1 MRATSNNA
9 AAARGATTRTGLTP
23 AAPTGPAAANSGSA
37 IAAASS
43 TAPQAAQADQPGPE
57 REARIAAAATRD
69 QAAAAFIAELSASL
83 VELARA
89 HRFDALA
96 YLFDLAVLEAK
107 NLAAAPASRTI
118 PPRPARNTGGS

>member
-23 AAPTGPAAANSGSA
+23 APTGPAAANSGSA

-57 REARIAAAATRD
+57 REARIAAAATPD